1 MISPLESPHQIAL
14 GCPRRASIVRK
25 NGGLEDTE
33 PARNESETARIEPES
48 ATLTQHVAIIKGSG
62 RFRKRP
68 LYTPASIESHS
79 HELRSTLK
87 QVLIDSLPQLHRMVP
102 VKSLPME
109 LADVQV
115 PHTTSVKDKSQQG
128 VSLWD
133 KLRRGTLQNKSA
145 TSSSQWDML
154 YDMIRRRR
162 GSGTC
167 LVAINFAPAALASD
181 GAVEN
186 SLGGSSM
193 KDNFKDIRSAEIRYL
208 PGVGQ
213 RFVRR
218 NKLGTAALVDSSP
231 PCRLGLHR
239 SLSERA
245 CWVDGAPYLTRQVF
259 TSIWPLAKPR
269 QANHLD
275 L

>member
-1 MISPLESPHQIAL
+1 MLRDVEIMSIVDRVQSGEGIL

-25 NGGLEDTE
+25 NGGLEDAE
-33 PARNESETARIEPES
+33 PTRNESEKAWIEPES
-48 ATLTQHVAIIKGSG
+48 ATLTQHVAIVKGSG
-62 RFRKRP
+62 RFRKQP
-68 LYTPASIESHS
+68 LYTPASIESRS

-87 QVLIDSLPQLHRMVP
+87 QVLIDSPPQLHRMVP
-102 VKSLPME
+102 VNSLPK
-109 LADVQV
+109 QV
-115 PHTTSVKDKSQQG
+115 GFGLYLLPPSSLHTTSVKDKSQQG

-133 KLRRGTLQNKSA
+133 KLRRGILQNKSA

-167 LVAINFAPAALASD
+167 LVAINFAPTALASD
-181 GAVEN
+181 GAVET
-186 SLGGSSM
+186 SLGGSFM
-193 KDNFKDIRSAEIRYL
+193 KDKFKDIRSAEMRYL

-259 TSIWPLAKPR
+259 TSI
-269 QANHLD
+269 
-275 L
+275 